1 MIEKYQYKDF
11 DIEIFDNQKKHN
23 FILQKVKKFIKSK
36 KKNELKKFLEA
47 LNENYAIIL
56 NSKKISFGITDHIAS
71 LPVFFDKKKKI
82 FAFKNSKFKDYQN
95 INKLAFET
103 LSRAGYCIN
112 NQTLIKHIHQL
123 SSGTIMDSL
132 GNITKYFEYLPN
144 KQINFSFKDLD
155 NCLNDIF
162 SNYKKFLKKGS
173 KIYLSLSAGKD
184 SRLIAAKLKEHNFS
198 NVICY
203 SYGAK
208 HSNDYKISKQV
219 AKKFNFKHHFIE
231 INKKK
236 SFEIFKSK
244 LRDDYWNDFFNINCL
259 PNMQDFYALYIL
271 KEKKI
276 LQGKNNYFIN
286 GQTAD
291 FLTGAHLL
299 NEKKPNELIKKFYLK
314 NFTLLNQSKINS
326 DIIKILQKDYLKI
339 SKIYRLKKN
348 FNHNF
353 IFLNKWEYEER
364 QSKFILQQQRAYE
377 FFNQNWLLPFWEK
390 KFINFWKNI
399 NFNNLKNQKFYKDYL
414 IDYDLN
420 QCFSQ
425 IVNEYNVK
433 QFGKY
438 NLVIRLLANILRF
451 FVGKKIAYNLFLI
464 FNINNYHFFSLGTFF
479 YIKNILYIRNI
490 NSIYLQ
496 KWLKKIKLN
505 F

>member
-1 MIEKYQYKDF
+1 M
-11 DIEIFDNQKKHN
+11 
-23 FILQKVKKFIKSK
+23 
-36 KKNELKKFLEA
+36 
-47 LNENYAIIL
+47 
-56 NSKKISFGITDHIAS
+56 
-71 LPVFFDKKKKI
+71 
-82 FAFKNSKFKDYQN
+82 
-95 INKLAFET
+95 
-103 LSRAGYCIN
+103 
-112 NQTLIKHIHQL
+112 
-123 SSGTIMDSL
+123 
-132 GNITKYFEYLPN
+132 
-144 KQINFSFKDLD
+144 
-155 NCLNDIF
+155 
-162 SNYKKFLKKGS
+162 
-173 KIYLSLSAGKD
+173 
-184 SRLIAAKLKEHNFS
+184 
-198 NVICY
+198 
-203 SYGAK
+203 
-208 HSNDYKISKQV
+208 
-219 AKKFNFKHHFIE
+219 
-231 INKKK
+231 
-236 SFEIFKSK
+236 
-244 LRDDYWNDFFNINCL
+244 
-259 PNMQDFYALYIL
+259 
-271 KEKKI
+271 
-276 LQGKNNYFIN
+276 
-286 GQTAD
+286 
-291 FLTGAHLL
+291 
-299 NEKKPNELIKKFYLK
+299 
-314 NFTLLNQSKINS
+314 
-326 DIIKILQKDYLKI
+326 KI

-348 FNHNF
+348 FNHNY

-390 KFINFWKNI
+390 KFINFWRNI

>member
-11 DIEIFDNQKKHN
+11 NIEIFDNQKKHL
-23 FILQKVKKFIKSK
+23 FILNNIKKFINSK
-36 KKNELKKFLEA
+36 NKNNLKIFFKT

-56 NSKKISFGITDHIAS
+56 NSRKISFGITDQIAS
-71 LPVFFDKKKKI
+71 LPIFFDKTKKI
-82 FAFKNSKFKDYQN
+82 FSFESTKINDYQN

-103 LSRAGYCIN
+103 ITRTGYCIN
-112 NQTLIKHIHQL
+112 NQTLLTHIHQL
-123 SSGTIMDSL
+123 SPGTIMDSF

-144 KQINFSFKDLD
+144 KQINYSPNDLD
-155 NCLNDIF
+155 KCLNDIF
-162 SNYKKFLKKGS
+162 INYKKIILKGS

-184 SRLIAAKLKEHNFS
+184 SRLIAAKLKEHNFV

-203 SYGAK
+203 SYGVK
-208 HSNDYKISKQV
+208 HSNDYKISKEV
-219 AKKFNFKHHFIE
+219 AKKFNFKYYFIE

-236 SFEIFKSK
+236 SFDIFKSK
-244 LRDDYWNDFFNINCL
+244 LRNKYWNNFFNINCI

-276 LQGKNNYFIN
+276 LQGKNNFFIN

-291 FLTGAHLL
+291 FLTGAHLI
-299 NEKKPNELIKKFYLK
+299 NDKKPNDLIKKFYLK
-314 NFTLLNQSKINS
+314 NFTLLNQSKISTN
-326 DIIKILQKDYLKI
+326 IIKILHKDYYKI
-339 SKIYRLKKN
+339 SKIYSSKKI
-348 FNHNF
+348 FNQNY

-364 QSKFILQQQRAYE
+364 QSKFILQQQRCYE

-390 KFINFWKNI
+390 KFINFWRNI
-399 NFNNLKNQKFYKDYL
+399 NFNSLKNQNFYKEYL
-414 IDYDLN
+414 MYYDLN
-420 QCFSQ
+420 QCFSKIQ
-425 IVNEYNVK
+425 YEYNVK

-438 NLVIRLLANILRF
+438 NFIIRLLANILSF
-451 FVGKKIAYNLFLI
+451 FVGKRIAYNLFLI
-464 FNINNYHFFSLGTFF
+464 FNINNYHFFSLGVFF

-496 KWLKKIKLN
+496 KWIKKIKLN